1 MKSNRAEA
9 KHLPAFIKKMNKAD
23 LPQIAID
30 SFCHHYQQVV
40 SGETGFIT
48 DGNIEPVDFNE
59 IETLQNLAGY
69 SEAGK
74 NALPHTVRIVL
85 NGGLGTS
92 MGLTQAKSL
101 LEIKNGQT
109 FLEIILKQIA
119 QSPVSLALMN
129 SFYTQ
134 QDTEKA
140 LSWIKPPS
148 APLMFLQHKYPKI
161 LQQDLAPADWSKNR
175 NLEWNPPGHGN
186 IYIALQASGT
196 LDRLLRDG
204 LEYAFISNSDNLGA
218 ILDPRL
224 LGFFSKNRLPF
235 LMEVAER
242 TPADNKGGHLARNK
256 KDGRLLLREVAQC
269 PKEELKAFVEI
280 PVYRFFNTNS
290 IWVNLKFLKAL
301 LNLENTVHLPLILN
315 PKTLDP
321 RDHQS
326 PKVFQIETAMGAAIS
341 LFKGAN
347 AVVVPKSRLVPVKKC
362 NDILA
367 VRSDCYVLTQN
378 GQLIVNPLR
387 KLESLSINLD
397 PSFYGKLDL
406 LDERFKDGI
415 PSLIE
420 CESLTIKGDVRF
432 GKRVTIRGNVII
444 ENRQDVQATIEDG
457 TIIDQNLLF

>member
-1 MKSNRAEA
+1 
-9 KHLPAFIKKMNKAD
+9 
-23 LPQIAID
+23 
-30 SFCHHYQQVV
+30 
-40 SGETGFIT
+40 
-48 DGNIEPVDFNE
+48 
-59 IETLQNLAGY
+59 
-69 SEAGK
+69 
-74 NALPHTVRIVL
+74 
-85 NGGLGTS
+85 
-92 MGLTQAKSL
+92 
-101 LEIKNGQT
+101 
-109 FLEIILKQIA
+109 
-119 QSPVSLALMN
+119 
-129 SFYTQ
+129 
-134 QDTEKA
+134 
-140 LSWIKPPS
+140 
-148 APLMFLQHKYPKI
+148 
-161 LQQDLAPADWSKNR
+161 
-175 NLEWNPPGHGN
+175 
-186 IYIALQASGT
+186 
-196 LDRLLRDG
+196 
-204 LEYAFISNSDNLGA
+204 
-218 ILDPRL
+218 
-224 LGFFSKNRLPF
+224 
-235 LMEVAER
+235 MEVAER

-269 PKEELKAFVEI
+269 PKEELKAFEDI
-280 PVYRFFNTNS
+280 HVYRFFNTNS

-301 LNLENTVHLPLILN
+301 LNRENTVHLPLILN

-341 LFKGAN
+341 LFKGAT

-387 KLESLSINLD
+387 KLEALSIDLD

-406 LDERFKDGI
+406 LDKRFKDGI

-420 CESLTIKGDVRF
+420 CEALTIKGDVRF